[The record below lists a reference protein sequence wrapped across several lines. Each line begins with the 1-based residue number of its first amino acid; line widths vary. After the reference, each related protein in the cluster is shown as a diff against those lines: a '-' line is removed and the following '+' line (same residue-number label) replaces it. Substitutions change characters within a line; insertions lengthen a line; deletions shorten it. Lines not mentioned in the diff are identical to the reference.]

1 MAITDEL
8 REWAKPF
15 HDVWYDYKSDTYTF
29 TTDGDGQPTM
39 DSIRADTYIMR
50 IADRI
55 DEEHEAVVST
65 ACRLAAALNNDAL
78 AERGYIALPKDAD
91 GVPIHIGDYLH
102 CDETG
107 EDFPCRGYCCSVGK
121 NGERRW
127 TVECS
132 YDAYSGTSEYVSA
145 RRCRH
150 YHAPTEDFQWVN
162 DRRMELEGEC
172 ERLDTENAKLRDL
185 ALNCYRM
192 AKAHCTDKDCRTRCS
207 HWPECC
213 EHDSLQHAEPCEL
226 AVLACELGIEVDA

>member
-8 REWAKPF
+8 RLFAADP
-15 HDVWYDYKSDTYTF
+15 YTGWVP
-29 TTDGDGQPTM
+29 TDKQQADL
-39 DSIRADTYIMR
+39 RA

-55 DEEHEAVVST
+55 DAEHES
-65 ACRLAAALNNDAL
+65 ACVEAYGNGVMSVPIALDESAWF
-78 AERGYIALPKDAD
+78 ELPKDAD

-107 EDFPCRGYCCSVGK
+107 RDFPCRGYCCSVGK

-150 YHAPTEDFQWVN
+150 RHDPTVEDVLREFA
-162 DRRMELEGEC
+162 DRYLDYEGIPSAGRRGVGEALMD
-172 ERLDTENAKLRDL
+172 EYAKQLRLAEENK
-185 ALNCYRM
+185 
-192 AKAHCTDKDCRTRCS
+192 
-207 HWPECC
+207 
-213 EHDSLQHAEPCEL
+213 
-226 AVLACELGIEVDA
+226 